1 MKPIHAPLLLVLSF
15 LFACGD
21 SESASDTASNSEADS
36 EVQVAEEGVASPE
49 SKGSMDVEFDGK
61 KMVSVE
67 PEMIQF
73 GRWGANE
80 DMLHL
85 VVRGHVDGDF
95 GYQVGGPTL
104 EFIIYLRPAEAGS
117 HKFLRQVSNTSNDLA
132 GVSLQVT
139 GPDLPVLHGKSDQG
153 ALNVTA
159 CELEGDTNDTLVVKR
174 FAATFDG
181 TFKHGD
187 PYADGPTSQVT
198 GSIDYT
204 R

>member
-1 MKPIHAPLLLVLSF
+1 MKPIHAPLLLALSVLY
-15 LFACGD
+15 ACGGSD
-21 SESASDTASNSEADS
+21 SASDTTSNPGAASEA
-36 EVQVAEEGVASPE
+36 QVAEEDLAAPE

-61 KMVSVE
+61 KMASVE
-67 PEMIQF
+67 PEMIQV
-73 GRWGANE
+73 GRWGAKE

-85 VVRGHVDGDF
+85 VIRGHVEGDF
-95 GYQVGGPTL
+95 GYQVGGPNL
-104 EFIIYLRPAEAGS
+104 QFNIYMRPAEAGS
-117 HKFLRQVSNTSNDLA
+117 HKFLLQVSNTSNDLA

-139 GPDLPVLHGKSDQG
+139 GPNLPVLHGKSEQG

-187 PYADGPTSQVT
+187 PYSDGPTSQVT
-198 GSIDYT
+198 GSVDYT